1 MSLSEKYSEM
11 YGEGQNFSEN
21 VNKNVLRNM
30 EYTNND
36 FNNGN
41 NMNNINNMN
50 NGHNGNNGNNINNM
64 NNGNNTNQTSSGM
77 FYLFIFILCLGI
89 LFSVFYFKDTIIQ
102 LYRDLMHPLPNV
114 NHELRQLKK
123 SMKEEKEKRDTKE
136 KETELKSK
144 KEKGGVNTLVNKINS
159 NQISKDD
166 GYCYIGYDRGM
177 RSCTELYEGDKC
189 MSGEIFPSLEVCMFP
204 NLRE

>member
-36 FNNGN
+36 FNN
-41 NMNNINNMN
+41 MNNT
-50 NGHNGNNGNNINNM
+50 NNM
-64 NNGNNTNQTSSGM
+64 NNGNNTNQMSSGM